1 MTILDFGVFIIILYS
16 CIKGITRGFVLS
28 FFDVIS
34 FSVAAYF
41 TARFYPVFSAILMH
55 TRIYEWIQKGIYESI
70 IKTNPAAVQAAS
82 TGINPPT
89 AKTVMDALS
98 LPNVVKAT
106 IMRQGKYGF
115 TGVHSMVDNL
125 SAGISK
131 FIINI
136 LSMIILFC
144 VIKFALSLLAAIID
158 QFTKFSVLNHV
169 NKLAGG
175 IFGAASGIIAI
186 YIIFAIFIL
195 FIPVRL
201 FIPLI
206 DLINES
212 VLAKVFYNNNIL
224 LKWIL

>member
-1 MTILDFGVFIIILYS
+1 
-16 CIKGITRGFVLS
+16 
-28 FFDVIS
+28 
-34 FSVAAYF
+34 
-41 TARFYPVFSAILMH
+41 
-55 TRIYEWIQKGIYESI
+55 
-70 IKTNPAAVQAAS
+70 
-82 TGINPPT
+82 
-89 AKTVMDALS
+89 
-98 LPNVVKAT
+98 
-106 IMRQGKYGF
+106 
-115 TGVHSMVDNL
+115 
-125 SAGISK
+125 
-131 FIINI
+131 
-136 LSMIILFC
+136 MIILFC

-158 QFTKFSVLNHV
+158 QFTKFSVLNRV